1 MVVDGGCGNI
11 VPRGSF
17 AQTPTDMTGLVPRGA
32 LAQAS
37 TATCISSDR
46 WMNNS
51 LQQNPC
57 VVASY
62 LQGVCVGGDFTV
74 GPLSSGWF
82 YGAPSGDEAT
92 ACACSTVTYSM
103 LAACSVCQDTL
114 YLSWSSWCSNC
125 SMISIGLY
133 PMDIPAGTKVP
144 NWAYLNVT
152 AGFDPIAALNN
163 GDFPESTATHVP
175 STTTTTVTYLS
186 TLSASFI
193 TVYASLTSSSAAAT
207 GLFPSSTSTSS
218 LTSSNVRTVAG
229 GVVGGVIGGAAI
241 ISFVIWFLAKRHLSS
256 KPSAAFNIGGGPDRS
271 RSFYSTHT
279 NTFSMTRQS
288 RLYDPS
294 NPTTFPSHSHSLT
307 GLITSSSN
315 TDPNPLM
322 PSPVLPQQ
330 FRLGQYASIPQI

>member
-17 AQTPTDMTGLVPRGA
+17 AQTPTDMTPACFGFPTFLPSIMSSLSRVSSLIVVSVAAGLVPRGA

-37 TATCISSDR
+37 TATCISSDS

-74 GPLSSGWF
+74 GPLSPGWF
-82 YGAPSGDEAT
+82 YGAPSGDGTT

-163 GDFPESTATHVP
+163 GGQD
-175 STTTTTVTYLS
+175 LG
-186 TLSASFI
+186 I
-193 TVYASLTSSSAAAT
+193 TSVSQEANSLT
-207 GLFPSSTSTSS
+207 FC
-218 LTSSNVRTVAG
+218 
-229 GVVGGVIGGAAI
+229 
-241 ISFVIWFLAKRHLSS
+241 
-256 KPSAAFNIGGGPDRS
+256 
-271 RSFYSTHT
+271 
-279 NTFSMTRQS
+279 
-288 RLYDPS
+288 RLPGIYC
-294 NPTTFPSHSHSLT
+294 NPCTIYYHYHSHLF
-307 GLITSSSN
+307 
-315 TDPNPLM
+315 
-322 PSPVLPQQ
+322 VH
-330 FRLGQYASIPQI
+330 FVCFVHHCVRLFD